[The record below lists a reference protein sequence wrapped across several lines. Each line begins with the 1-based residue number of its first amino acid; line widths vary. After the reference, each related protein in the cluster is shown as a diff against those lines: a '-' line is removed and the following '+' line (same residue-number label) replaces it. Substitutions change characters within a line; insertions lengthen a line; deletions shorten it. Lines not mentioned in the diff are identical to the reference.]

1 MRNKEKQDPM
11 IEINGHQLHLHNLID
26 VARKHKKVRLS
37 EKARQNMMRSYLWV
51 KESSQTIFDQN
62 DDLEG
67 QEQPRK
73 QHSKNI
79 PIYGV
84 NTGFGSLAR
93 IRIPPQDSSKLSINL
108 IRSHAA
114 GVGPIAPKDVTRAT
128 MVLRANALAKGV
140 SGCRPDLVDLLLEM
154 LNRDLTPKIP
164 LQGSCGSSGD
174 LAPLAHLGLVMIGD
188 EKGEAWV
195 GKELLSAPEALK
207 KVGLQPLQL
216 EAKDGLAITNG
227 AQLSTAI
234 TALSLYDAQNI
245 VLSAEIFMAMSM
257 EALLGISRAFDK
269 KVHQM
274 RPYKGAQDCAHN
286 IRSLIEG
293 SNLVDSVPEK
303 LQDAYSIRCTPQVVG
318 AARDNLEFIA
328 KQVGIELNAATDNP
342 LILLPEDGSTIE
354 STDVY
359 IGNYAYSAG
368 MFHGEPMG
376 MAADLLKIAVAEIG
390 SLSERRLYRL
400 TTGNLSQ
407 LLPPGLEGRDRP
419 VVGMMV
425 PQTTAAALVSE
436 NKALGWPATMDSIPT
451 CEDQEDHIAMSTVA
465 ARRAQQVVQ
474 NTQKVI
480 AIEALCAA
488 HALEYRRE
496 SGEHIQ
502 FGIGAKLVLPLIEAI
517 LYDIKEDATIGEQ
530 IEAIADNIQ
539 QGLFVEELCKKISS
553 LRKIFPSGDTQ

>member
-1 MRNKEKQDPM
+1 M
-11 IEINGHQLHLHNLID
+11 IEINGHHLHLHNVIQ
-26 VARKHKKVRLS
+26 VARNNRKVKLS
-37 EKARQNMMRSYLWV
+37 ETARQNMLRSYRWV
-51 KESSQTIFDQN
+51 QKSSQMESEESDDSKLNVKDQLRN
-62 DDLEG
+62 
-67 QEQPRK
+67 
-73 QHSKNI
+73 NI

-114 GVGPIAPKDVTRAT
+114 GVGPLAPRDVTRAT
-128 MVLRANALAKGV
+128 MILRANALAKGV
-140 SGCRPDLVDLLLEM
+140 SGCRPDLVELLLEM

-195 GKELLSAPEALK
+195 GDELMSAPLALK

-227 AQLSTAI
+227 AQLSTAL
-234 TALSLYDAQNI
+234 TALALYDAQNV

-257 EALLGISRAFDK
+257 EALLGISRAFDQR
-269 KVHQM
+269 VHQM
-274 RPYKGAQDCAHN
+274 RPYKGAQDCANN
-286 IRSLIEG
+286 IRSLIDG
-293 SNLVDSVPEK
+293 SNLIDSVPEK
-303 LQDAYSIRCTPQVVG
+303 LQDAYSIRCTPQVIG
-318 AARDNLEFIA
+318 ATRDNLAFVA

-342 LILLPEDGSTIE
+342 LILLPDDE
-354 STDVY
+354 SEADSHME
-359 IGNYAYSAG
+359 NYAYSAG
-368 MFHGEPMG
+368 MFHGEPIG
-376 MAADLLKIAVAEIG
+376 MAADLLKIAIAEIG

-465 ARRAQQVVQ
+465 ARRAREVVK

-496 SGEHIQ
+496 YGENIQ
-502 FGIGAKLVLPLIEAI
+502 FGVGAKVVLPLIEAI

-530 IEAIADNIQ
+530 IEAIAYNIQ
-539 QGLFVEELCKKISS
+539 QGLFVEEVCKQISS
-553 LRKIFPSGDTQ
+553 MCKIFPSGDAE